1 MRSLRKGLSTHNAA
15 KILFSTAL
23 VSLCVFVSVRMDMSL
38 INNNRFVLDAT
49 DEDAIE
55 EKKNKERKRQKEDK
69 ISTIW
74 CWRRLSVDKWL
85 IFLYGRLR
93 ATVTSPSAHFSVLFY
108 GMRHK
113 TKEKCK
119 HNSPYVT
126 LQRACI
132 FIMFGTIGSRT
143 LISPIQINK
152 LC

>member
-69 ISTIW
+69 ISTI
-74 CWRRLSVDKWL
+74 
-85 IFLYGRLR
+85 
-93 ATVTSPSAHFSVLFY
+93 
-108 GMRHK
+108 
-113 TKEKCK
+113 
-119 HNSPYVT
+119 
-126 LQRACI
+126 
-132 FIMFGTIGSRT
+132 
-143 LISPIQINK
+143 
-152 LC
+152 